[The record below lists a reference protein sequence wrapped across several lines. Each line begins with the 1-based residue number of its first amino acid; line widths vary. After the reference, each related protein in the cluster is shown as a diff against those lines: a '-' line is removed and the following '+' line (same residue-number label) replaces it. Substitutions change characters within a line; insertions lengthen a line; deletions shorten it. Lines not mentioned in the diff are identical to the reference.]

1 MIVEMP
7 GHKADLILRSG
18 RLAASRRMDAAHGLA
33 SILRDAAR
41 TGAAP
46 QNKVHDILTTSR
58 DQLEIFTACPND

>member
-7 GHKADLILRSG
+7 RHKADLILRSG
-18 RLAASRRMDAAHGLA
+18 RLAA

>member
-7 GHKADLILRSG
+7 GHKADL
-18 RLAASRRMDAAHGLA
+18 
-33 SILRDAAR
+33 ILRDAAR